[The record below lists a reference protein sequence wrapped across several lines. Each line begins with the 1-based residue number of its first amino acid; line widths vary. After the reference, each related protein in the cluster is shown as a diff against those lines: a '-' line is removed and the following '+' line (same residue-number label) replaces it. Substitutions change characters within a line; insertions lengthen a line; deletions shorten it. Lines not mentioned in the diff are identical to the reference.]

1 MVLGNE
7 SHDNPEKEKTLLSG
21 HFWSVYTGAKVAA
34 VLGLLLTILL
44 GVFERDGF
52 RRFYFAYLVS
62 FIYFLTLCIGGLFF
76 VLTQHVSRAGW
87 SVTVR
92 RVAEIFAATMP
103 IMAAL
108 SAPIL
113 VSVVLERGDLYR
125 WALPMSAASEEVQ
138 KIVKAGNADE
148 PTADEIKPPAPALIA
163 VQDGSGGAESE
174 PFPPA
179 GERKIDAL
187 MFAKRS
193 WLNPGFFVLRAI
205 LYFAIWSAM
214 GVWYWKQSILQD
226 DTGDVKIT
234 VKLQRPS
241 GFLLV
246 VLGLTVTG
254 AAFDWVMSLDP
265 HWFSTIFGV
274 YIFAGSAIS
283 VFASM
288 IVIFRILQAEGY
300 LKSSVDTEHFH
311 DLGKYLFAFVFFWGY
326 IAFSQY
332 MLLWY
337 ANLPETVR
345 WLSRRGATTAPNH
358 VNGWSALIL
367 ILLFCHLLIPFGGLL
382 SRHIKRK
389 AGTLL
394 FWAIWLLVF
403 HYLDLYWL
411 IMPEYGPGFHPL
423 SIAMDISA
431 FVGIGGVFLATII
444 RLGSHHSLR
453 PTHDPRLAE
462 SLAFHNF

>member
-1 MVLGNE
+1 MQGNQ
-7 SHDNPEKEKTLLSG
+7 SHDNPEQERTQLSG
-21 HFWSVYTGAKVAA
+21 HFASVYTGAKVAGL
-34 VLGLLLTILL
+34 LGLLLTILL
-44 GVFERDGF
+44 GVFEHDGF

-92 RVAEIFAATMP
+92 RVAEVLAATMP

-108 SAPIL
+108 SAPVV
-113 VSVVLERGDLYR
+113 VSVILERGDLYR
-125 WALPMSAASEEVQ
+125 WALPINSTTVSDGTQ
-138 KIVKAGNADE
+138 KLVNAGDADE
-148 PTADEIKPPAPALIA
+148 ADDIVKPPAPALVA
-163 VQDGSGGAESE
+163 VQDKSGTVNNE
-174 PFPPA
+174 PYPPA

-187 MFAKRS
+187 MLAKRS
-193 WLNPGFFVLRAI
+193 WLNPPFFVLRAI
-205 LYFAIWSAM
+205 LYLAIWSAI
-214 GVWYWKQSILQD
+214 GVFYWKQSVLQD
-226 DTGDVKIT
+226 ENGDDRIT
-234 VKLQRPS
+234 LKLQRPS

-288 IVIFRILQAEGY
+288 IIILRVLQSQGF

-326 IAFSQY
+326 IGFSQY

-337 ANLPETVR
+337 ANVPDEVI
-345 WLSRRGATTAPNH
+345 WFSRHGATTCPTM
-358 VNGWSALIL
+358 ST
-367 ILLFCHLLIPFGGLL
+367 
-382 SRHIKRK
+382 
-389 AGTLL
+389 AGA
-394 FWAIWLLVF
+394 W
-403 HYLDLYWL
+403 
-411 IMPEYGPGFHPL
+411 
-423 SIAMDISA
+423 
-431 FVGIGGVFLATII
+431 
-444 RLGSHHSLR
+444 
-453 PTHDPRLAE
+453 
-462 SLAFHNF
+462 